1 MEETTVVP
9 APEAGYGD
17 MHMGPSRGV
26 QRAPYRQV
34 AEWRRKI
41 QDPSPSGVSG
51 VKPKTPARSPRE
63 PPREPHPEPPPPE
76 QEEDGESDYGAENED
91 AEGTDGEQSLTSVDY
106 KEPDKVK
113 YLTVGSQK
121 GNKKPVPLHSVCS
134 TSQKIARDARYGP
147 MVTNDGRKAY
157 APEVGQTG
165 YDLPEIWLDRIG
177 EMQGLKVNATLGEWA
192 NFLMTPTYASLAAH
206 TEQNFRTAFL
216 AITHDVMLRRLKKA
230 AYTFAKETEE
240 AEQEEPPAKGWYKA
254 VDIPGVTRQK
264 VQESDLSPEG
274 KEELKDILSKA
285 SVARFKNDCG
295 DLGVKYTHTIQGGVH
310 PPVRQYPLN
319 PGAIEEMGL
328 IIKELSILGVIREE
342 PNPITNSPI
351 QAVKEP
357 ESSGGGWMPV
367 INFKALNRRTLAN
380 QASLINPQR
389 TLKTLR
395 LKKYKSCINLANAF
409 FSLRLAKASQGKTAF
424 THKGKAY
431 VWERL
436 PIGYK
441 NSPKCF
447 QSAVMDILDGLEATI
462 YIANV
467 FIADDMEKQHLERLK
482 RVIERLTAAGL
493 KLNLMKCQFGQHQ
506 VNYLGFQV
514 STGLELSDEYREKVE
529 RIKPPASL
537 YELQKVLGLCNYVRD
552 HVPSYQRYA
561 RPLCARLKKKEPEE
575 ARQLWE
581 WTATDQSNLET
592 LKTAIKEALRLEPRS
607 LTAKLVAEVSC
618 NKDDAVVR
626 VSNEDGGIVTL
637 WSYTLSSVEK
647 KYPAE
652 EKELAILARYWS
664 ALKNLARG
672 QGIKVLTQSQVHW
685 FLKKATVKSS
695 KATKARWRQW
705 EDILLDPDI
714 NIGPA
719 QPVSNKLTMEKWDE
733 TPKGRIVPEE
743 SVMEV
748 VQAVHEALGHAGT
761 GPTSKELQKQ
771 RLWIP
776 ELEIR
781 RILKD
786 CELCGQYNTGPRGQ
800 RVDGLAIKGT
810 VPWRS
815 VCMDVSGPMGVIGEK
830 GEKYLLVLV
839 DSMSGYVTTRAVRKA
854 NGKSVVSMLDQVCSN
869 LGVPRELRT
878 NNSTHFCNAKVDQ
891 WCQQYGVMRIYSLP
905 YTPQANEVVK
915 CTIGLVNNWIGKNGN
930 SREWSTKTLDIGVAL
945 NDRCRSDRP
954 SPSEELNHRPFKLQ

>member
-1 MEETTVVP
+1 MEETTVGP

-17 MHMGPSRGV
+17 MHTGPSRGV

-51 VKPKTPARSPRE
+51 VRPKTPARSPRE
-63 PPREPHPEPPPPE
+63 SHPETPPPE
-76 QEEDGESDYGAENED
+76 PEGDGESDHRAENED
-91 AEGTDGEQSLTSVDY
+91 SEGTDGEQSLTSADY
-106 KEPDKVK
+106 KEPDEVK
-113 YLTVGSQK
+113 DLTVGSQK
-121 GNKKPVPLHSVCS
+121 GNKKPVPLHSVSS
-134 TSQKIARDARYGP
+134 TSQKIARDAGYGP

-157 APEVGQTG
+157 APEV
-165 YDLPEIWLDRIG
+165 
-177 EMQGLKVNATLGEWA
+177 
-192 NFLMTPTYASLAAH
+192 
-206 TEQNFRTAFL
+206 
-216 AITHDVMLRRLKKA
+216 

-240 AEQEEPPAKGWYKA
+240 AEKEEPRAKGWYKA
-254 VDIPGVTRQK
+254 VDIPGVTGQK
-264 VQESDLSPEG
+264 VQESDLSPKG
-274 KEELKDILSKA
+274 KVELKDILSKA

-351 QAVKEP
+351 LAVKEP

-380 QASLINPQR
+380 QASLINPQG

-436 PIGYK
+436 PLGYK
-441 NSPKCF
+441 NSSKCF

-462 YIANV
+462 YIGDV
-467 FIADDMEKQHLERLK
+467 FIADDMEKQHLGRLK

-493 KLNLMKCQFGQHQ
+493 KLNLTKCQFGQHQ

-514 STGLELSDEYREKVE
+514 STGLELSDEYRKKVE

-537 YELQKVLGLCNYVRD
+537 YELRKVLGLCNYVRD

-561 RPLCARLKKKEPEE
+561 RPLYARLKKKEPEE

-592 LKTAIKEALRLEPRS
+592 LKTAIKGALRLEPRS

-626 VSNEDGGIVTL
+626 VSNEDGGIVSL
-637 WSYTLSSVEK
+637 WSYTLSLVEK

-664 ALKNLARG
+664 ALKDLAQG

-705 EDILLDPDI
+705 EDILLDPDL

-719 QPVSNKLTMEKWDE
+719 QPISNKLTKPDMTQAAE
-733 TPKGRIVPEE
+733 PKGRIVPEE
-743 SVMEV
+743 SVTQV

-781 RILKD
+781 RLLKD

-800 RVDGLAIKGT
+800 RVDGLAIKST

-815 VCMDVSGPMGVIGEK
+815 LCMDVAGPMGVIGEK

-854 NGKSVVSMLDQVCSN
+854 NGNSVVSMLDQVCSS

-891 WCQQYGVMRIYSLP
+891 WCQQYGVMRMYSPP

-915 CTIGLVNNWIGKNGN
+915 CTIGLVKNWIGKNGN
-930 SREWSTKTLDIGVAL
+930 TREWSTKTLDIGVAL

-954 SPSEELNHRPFKLQ
+954 SPSEELNHRPFKSQ